1 MGAKASIQKLLDKKL
16 LEMEKLDQQLSEIRV
31 YIQALQ
37 DGLKLL
43 PKEEGDQATA
53 KELRPGSALAQ
64 VQEFLK
70 KEGSPQ
76 HISAI
81 LQFLGRPID
90 KANRVSIAGS
100 LGGYVKEKRI
110 FTKTGP
116 NIFGLIEFGEE
127 VPAAK
132 TKPAIS
138 NDDLPAD
145 FGIEKGW

>member
-1 MGAKASIQKLLDKKL
+1 MGARISIQKMLDKKI
-16 LEMEKLDQQLSEIRV
+16 LEMEKLEQQMMETRIYV
-31 YIQALQ
+31 KALQ
-37 DGLKLL
+37 DTLRLL
-43 PKEEGDQATA
+43 PKEDSDQAST

-81 LQFLGRPID
+81 LQFLNRPLD

-110 FTKTGP
+110 FTRTGP
-116 NIFGLIEFGEE
+116 NTFGLIEFDDGA
-127 VPAAK
+127 PSARPKMMA
-132 TKPAIS
+132 
-138 NDDLPAD
+138 DDLPED
-145 FGIEKGW
+145 FGVEKGW